1 MALAT
6 PNGDEKLHNGGAYVT
21 RAEKGEKM
29 NGSARG
35 EKIEMVNIRLESGDI
50 QKTDASKTEVEGKD
64 GEETVENGE
73 ETVKTENVLIKENE
87 NGGFELGGNY
97 ILKVT
102 RPSPEGV
109 NDI

>member
-21 RAEKGEKM
+21 RAENGEKM

-35 EKIEMVNIRLESGDI
+35 EEIEMVNIRLESGDI

-73 ETVKTENVLIKENE
+73 ETVENGEETVENGEAKTENVL
-87 NGGFELGGNY
+87 
-97 ILKVT
+97 
-102 RPSPEGV
+102 
-109 NDI
+109 